1 MDPNQ
6 PQMPPAAPPPPP
18 PPAAAP
24 AGAPRPSVDFSALTS
39 RFGTA
44 ELLIV
49 GGSAVVLA
57 AEVIFGWLLYESF
70 AGHVP
75 LLLSVL
81 MGGSIV
87 AQRMGKM
94 DMGSRHTTAL
104 ILLGV
109 GMAVVGADDLI
120 LTFRSGFNVG
130 GLTLLGDLAIWI
142 GEGLAAVGALMLWRS
157 SRT

>member
-18 PPAAAP
+18 PPTAAP
-24 AGAPRPSVDFSALTS
+24 AGVPRPSMDFSALTS
-39 RFGTA
+39 RFGTT

-49 GGSAVVLA
+49 GGSALILA
-57 AEVIFGWLLYESF
+57 AEVLFGWLLYESF

-75 LLLSVL
+75 LLLAVL

-104 ILLGV
+104 ILLGAA
-109 GMAVVGADDLI
+109 MAVVGADDLI
-120 LTFRSGFNVG
+120 LTFRSGFNLG
-130 GLTLLGDLAIWI
+130 GLRLLGDLAIWI
-142 GEGLAAVGALMLWRS
+142 GEALAAAGAFMLWRS
-157 SRT
+157 SKN

>member
-18 PPAAAP
+18 PPAMSPAP
-24 AGAPRPSVDFSALTS
+24 APRPSMDFSALTS

-49 GGSAVVLA
+49 GGSALILA
-57 AEVIFGWLLYESF
+57 AEVLFGWLLYEAF
-70 AGHVP
+70 AGHVA

-94 DMGSRHTTAL
+94 DMGGRHTTAL
-104 ILLGV
+104 ILLGAA
-109 GMAVVGADDLI
+109 MAVIAADSVI
-120 LTFRSGFNVG
+120 LYFRTSFHGG
-130 GLTLLGDLAIWI
+130 GLSLLGNLAFWI
-142 GEGLAAVGALMLWRS
+142 GEGLAAAGAFLLWRGDK
-157 SRT
+157 R